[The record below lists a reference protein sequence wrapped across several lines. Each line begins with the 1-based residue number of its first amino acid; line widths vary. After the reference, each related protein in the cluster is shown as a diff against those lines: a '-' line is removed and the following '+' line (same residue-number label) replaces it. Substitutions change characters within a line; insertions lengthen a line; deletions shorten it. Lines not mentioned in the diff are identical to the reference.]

1 MNTGTSTE
9 RSRHQRR
16 HNMSCVINPVTQDQC
31 VFLTYEGEISPVEI
45 MAARYEANAVLSKRH
60 WSRIVLDIRRLK
72 FPLNCRALLEL
83 TSGVSMVLPH
93 KVQVA
98 LLAKPEQIHR
108 ANFSANLVRTGGVSL
123 TNFSDAQQAWTWARG
138 IEHADKS
145 EITFVTGRNITN
157 NNDSPTKTTNENTT
171 NHHII
176 RRRANLCLVLARP
189 LRPNGQRRSTYS
201 RA

>member
-1 MNTGTSTE
+1 MT
-9 RSRHQRR
+9 
-16 HNMSCVINPVTQDQC
+16 CDINPVAHDQC
-31 VFLTYEGEISPVEI
+31 VFLTYEGQISPIEI

-72 FPLNCRALLEL
+72 FQLNCQALLEL
-83 TSGVSMVLPH
+83 TSGGSLVLPH

-108 ANFSANLVRTGGVSL
+108 ANFSAHLVRTEGVSL
-123 TNFSDAQQAWTWARG
+123 AIFSDVQQAWTWAKG
-138 IEHADKS
+138 IAGAGES
-145 EITFVTGRNITN
+145 EMTLAPRENLTN
-157 NNDSPTKTTNENTT
+157 NNFQIRMRNENTDH
-171 NHHII
+171 HHII

-189 LRPNGQRRSTYS
+189 LRPNGQRRIERS